1 MSVVVAMSPNN
12 VGHRLR
18 RAFDQVKARS
28 YDRVPSGI
36 RRALLP
42 VTVLSLVAVFGPLF
56 APDSPN
62 LPVGNTLSSPSFSH
76 LFGTD
81 QVGRDL
87 FSRCLYGLRTS
98 WLSALGVILFSVTIG
113 VIVGVLAGG
122 LGKIADNVLM
132 RITDVFLALPGPLL
146 AIAVATAL
154 GPSLEHTLIAVTI
167 VWWPYYARLIR
178 GEIRTLA
185 TRSHVEAAQ
194 MSGISTTRI
203 LRRHLLK
210 GATPVIVVAA
220 SLDVGNVVLTL
231 AGLSFLGLG
240 APEPSP
246 ELGAMAAQGLEY
258 LTTNWWVPVL
268 PGVVVFV
275 LALTC
280 NIAGDAI
287 RRQLADR

>member
-1 MSVVVAMSPNN
+1 MKTRTW
-12 VGHRLR
+12 G
-18 RAFDQVKARS
+18 
-28 YDRVPSGI
+28 RVPAGTK
-36 RRALLP
+36 RALIP
-42 VTVLSLVAVFGPLF
+42 VTVLSLVALFGPLL
-56 APDSPN
+56 APDSPD
-62 LPVGNTLSSPSFSH
+62 LPVGNTLASPSLSH

-98 WLSALGVILFSVTIG
+98 WLSAFGVIVFSVTIG
-113 VIVGVLAGG
+113 IIVGVLAGG

-178 GEIRTLA
+178 GEIRTLSA
-185 TRSHVEAAQ
+185 RSHVEAAR
-194 MSGISTTRI
+194 MSGIGTTRI
-203 LRRHLLK
+203 LRRHLLR

-220 SLDVGNVVLTL
+220 SLDIGNVVLTL

-240 APEPSP
+240 APEPAP

-258 LTTNWWVPVL
+258 LTTNWWVTVL

>member
-1 MSVVVAMSPNN
+1 LTV
-12 VGHRLR
+12 
-18 RAFDQVKARS
+18 
-28 YDRVPSGI
+28 I
-36 RRALLP
+36 AL
-42 VTVLSLVAVFGPLF
+42 FGPLV
-56 APDSPN
+56 APDNPDF
-62 LPVGNTLSSPSFSH
+62 PVGNTLAAPSWSH
-76 LFGTD
+76 WFGTD

-98 WLSALGVILFSVTIG
+98 LISAVIVVAIAVAIG
-113 VIVGVLAGG
+113 TTVGVLAGG

-132 RITDVFLALPGPLL
+132 RITDMFLALPGPLL

-154 GPSLEHTLIAVTI
+154 GPSLMHTLVAVI
-167 VWWPYYARLIR
+167 LVWWPYYARLVR

-185 TRSHVEAAQ
+185 ARPHVEAAR
-194 MSGISTTRI
+194 MSRVSTTRI
-203 LRRHLLK
+203 LRRHLLR

-240 APEPSP
+240 APEPAA
-246 ELGAMAAQGLEY
+246 ELGAMAAQGLQY

-268 PGVVVFV
+268 PGVVVFL

-280 NIAGDAI
+280 NKSGDAL
-287 RRQLADR
+287 RRLMRDR